1 VSGSELAQRPASRT
15 RTVPGPFMLF
25 AGLVAV
31 SVCSLIVYPLARI
44 VRDVLFADGSLD
56 FGPVVSAFAEPHL
69 AGLLLSTLGIV
80 LASTGVAVVT
90 GATFAWLNERTD
102 IGMAWLMRVM
112 PVVPL
117 LLPPIAGAIGW
128 VLLAAPGSGFLNG
141 VLRAALAFMGINLTE
156 GPLTIFSWPGL
167 VFVYVL
173 YLVPEVYLTVA
184 AGLRNV
190 DPALEEAALMSGSGP
205 LRTVWKI
212 TLPNVKPAIATGATL
227 ALITAFSLFSVP
239 IIIAPQAHVPMLSVR
254 IVELMTSSFPPK
266 TGVALVLGCLMLA
279 VIGVAWWLQVRIIR
293 LGRYSMI
300 GGRGMRAGQVRLGR
314 WRFLARS
321 VMISYLL
328 ASTVLP
334 FLALLVVSFQPFWTS
349 SVKLSVL
356 TLRHYE
362 KILGSDFNRAAL
374 LNSLMLGAVG
384 ATVGMFLAAVLAYFV
399 DQNRR
404 TRFAVLVDGITKLPG
419 VVSHLIIGI
428 AFVTAFAGWPFHL
441 HGTLAILFMAYI
453 ALYMPQA
460 TLTARSALSQIG
472 PQLSEASLM
481 SGASPGR
488 TFLHIVLPLMVPG
501 MIVGWALLFVLIAGE
516 ITASSMLAGTRNPV
530 IGFAVLDLW
539 VNGSYSPLAAFG
551 TLISLVM
558 SAVVLTALQ
567 TSRRRT

>member
-1 VSGSELAQRPASRT
+1 VGDIEVASRPAAYAKSL
-15 RTVPGPFMLF
+15 PSGFMLF
-25 AGLVAV
+25 AGLVALSV
-31 SVCSLIVYPLARI
+31 SALIVYPLVRI
-44 VRDVLFADGSLD
+44 VLDVLFAGGRLD
-56 FGPVVSAFAEPHL
+56 FGPIVAAFAEPGL
-69 AGLLLSTLGIV
+69 ASLVVSTLGVV
-80 LASTGVAVVT
+80 LGSTCIAVVV

-102 IGMAWLMRVM
+102 IGMTWLMRAM
-112 PVVPL
+112 PIVPL

-141 VLRAALAFMGINLTE
+141 AIRAALSGFGLHLSE

-205 LRTVWKI
+205 WKTVLNV

-227 ALITAFSLFSVP
+227 SLLTAFSLFSVP
-239 IIIAPQAHVPMLSVR
+239 IIIGAQARVPVLSVR

-279 VIGVAWWLQVRIIR
+279 VVGSAWWLQVRIIR
-293 LGRYSMI
+293 HGRYSMI
-300 GGRGMRAGQVRLGR
+300 GGRGMRASQVRLGR
-314 WRFLARS
+314 WRWLART
-321 VMISYLL
+321 VMLAYLV
-328 ASTVLP
+328 ATTVLP
-334 FLALLVVSFQPFWTS
+334 FLALLLVSFQSFWAS
-349 SVKLSVL
+349 SVDFSVL
-356 TLRHYE
+356 TIRNYNR
-362 KILGSDFNRAAL
+362 ILGSDFNRTAL
-374 LNSLMLGAVG
+374 VNSLMLGAVG
-384 ATVGMFLAAVLAYFV
+384 ATVGVLLASVLAYFV
-399 DQNRR
+399 DRNRQMR
-404 TRFAVLVDGITKLPG
+404 LALVIDGITKLPG

-428 AFVTAFAGWPFHL
+428 AFVTAFAGWPFQL
-441 HGTLAILFMAYI
+441 HGTIAILFLAYL
-453 ALYMPQA
+453 ALHMPQA

-488 TFLHIVLPLMVPG
+488 TFIHIILPLMVPG

-530 IGFAVLDLW
+530 IGFVVLDLW
-539 VNGSYSPLAAFG
+539 VNGSYSTLAAFG
-551 TLISLVM
+551 ALISLVM
-558 SAVVLTALQ
+558 SAVVLTALYL
-567 TSRRRT
+567 SRGRT